1 MNVRSRAKAAQ
12 SEGNWASNWMTTLA
26 SAVITT
32 VVMTGC
38 SSKLPESQS
47 ERIPQNKIEEPAA
60 EVVVPTGS
68 SSLESVEEKPT
79 STSTLLP
86 PNATPEF
93 PNGDLANTQDMDSQE
108 VTSKFPTSDENREPR
123 TPEAESFSSKT
134 SEVQV
139 FSAPPREGPAN
150 LEFDVVTSDEIM
162 RKEGDSWGETSLVSS
177 DDSQTDLHSSVN
189 SEAEE
194 EAVLVFDSIA
204 RQGCIVRG
212 LIRNTSDSLYA
223 RNVTVALRE
232 KEGDRESKFYWPLTI
247 EPGENAPFEVSI
259 NWFPDRVVD
268 IPAESEGFL
277 PRLEPWANLEQII
290 SANMSSRPDYRR
302 AITLNADETE
312 YLRLYQTGH
321 NFLVHDERIY
331 ELEAYKQMKPYG
343 KEYSFHSI
351 GAISSLYPAS
361 FMANRDVEPL
371 LSEISLYNYADI
383 YYAPDTVAEIDE
395 VERPPDTLEELRIF
409 QAIVEGSEVIDL
421 RELIPYSILE
431 EVDTNDRL
439 IARSFVPVNTLQR
452 YRGEEDIDKIFIGI
466 LRPRGPITQFPNR
479 DFMGIDATHASDI
492 MQSMRVQQSRLWW
505 GGVSH
510 EAISPTRDLVEVP
523 LNSHGSYCS
532 ADGGFTMEEWEL
544 IGQAPYYYTYPLG
557 FIGKYDE
564 YQSGIPPTNQI
575 IVEVNSVL
583 MTGNLV
589 RGLVRNLSD
598 KQIAKKVKVAVT
610 SPNGDALGD
619 EWYWPLSVQP
629 GERAPFEITIP
640 EHDVSVH
647 ELVFEVNA
655 EFAEGVDLTRAFFLD
670 IYDSGSIYGNKFAHL
685 YASERFAGVDPGNYL
700 DHRGIW
706 NLPRRQYFKHEFA
719 EVYDNASIVGDLAEA
734 DLFEFLDLYARLEVP
749 HSHPDLD
756 DFIRKQ
762 YIGELQAFA
771 AILDSESRVISV
783 RRLQPF
789 TPVYEPANIDMPYVT
804 VDSIPASN
812 RWSPDAV
819 RLLLTIP
826 FADEVE
832 RQQGYGYQIWIGGAV
847 EGG

>member
-1 MNVRSRAKAAQ
+1 MNVVGTKYKAQEVQNGRNWKSSWRLTLVAGCGMAVVLVGCD
-12 SEGNWASNWMTTLA
+12 SE
-26 SAVITT
+26 
-32 VVMTGC
+32 
-38 SSKLPESQS
+38 LPESQS
-47 ERIPQNKIEEPAA
+47 EGIRQTAIEEPDA
-60 EVVVPTGS
+60 ELVTPTIQPNPHLLKGT
-68 SSLESVEEKPT
+68 PT
-79 STSTLLP
+79 SIPTPLP
-86 PNATPEF
+86 PNATPESSS
-93 PNGDLANTQDMDSQE
+93 GHLVSAQDVDSEE
-108 VTSKFPTSDENREPR
+108 VTSKSSTSDGNREPH
-123 TPEAESFSSKT
+123 TPEAESLISKT
-134 SEVQV
+134 SEAQM
-139 FSAPPREGPAN
+139 FSAPPTEGPVN
-150 LEFDVVTSDEIM
+150 LEFDVVTDDEIKG
-162 RKEGDSWGETSLVSS
+162 REGNSWGETSPAPP
-177 DDSQTDLHSSVN
+177 DDSQTDLHSSLN
-189 SEAEE
+189 SEAGEG
-194 EAVLVFDSIA
+194 AVLVFDSIA

-277 PRLEPWANLEQII
+277 LRLDPWANLEPII

-312 YLRLYQTGH
+312 YVPLYQTGH

-331 ELEAYKQMKPYG
+331 ELEFYRRAKPYG
-343 KEYSFHSI
+343 KEYSFRNSQ
-351 GAISSLYPAS
+351 AIALLLPPS
-361 FMANRDVEPL
+361 FTAGKDVEPI
-371 LSEISLYNYADI
+371 LSEMGLYKYLDM
-383 YYAPDTVAEIDE
+383 YYTPDTVIEVDE
-395 VERPPDTLEELRIF
+395 MGRYPDFLEDVRAF
-409 QAIVEGSEVIDL
+409 QAIVEGSKVIDVL
-421 RELIPYSILE
+421 ELIPYVISE
-431 EVDTNDRL
+431 EVDPEGQL
-439 IARSFVPVNTLQR
+439 VARSFVPVNTLQR
-452 YRGEEDIDKIFIGI
+452 YQGQEEVDEVFIGI
-466 LRPRGPITQFPNR
+466 LSPYGPATQFPNR
-479 DFMGIDATHASDI
+479 DFDGVYATHVGDEE
-492 MQSMRVQQSRLWW
+492 QLGRWLWW

-510 EAISPTRDLVEVP
+510 EAISLNRDLVEVP
-523 LNSHGSYCS
+523 PNNHGSYCS

-583 MTGNLV
+583 VTGNVV

-598 KQIAKKVKVAVT
+598 KQIAKKMNVAVT

-619 EWYWPLSVQP
+619 EWYWPLSIQP
-629 GERAPFEITIP
+629 GERAPFEIAIP

-647 ELVFEVNA
+647 DLVFEVNA
-655 EFAEGVDLTRAFFLD
+655 EFAEGVDLTRAFLLD
-670 IYDSGSIYGNKFAHL
+670 IYDSGSIYGDKFAHL
-685 YASERFAGVDPGNYL
+685 YASERFAGVDPGDYL

-706 NLPRRQYFKHEFA
+706 NLSRRQYFEHEFA

-734 DLFEFLDLYARLEVP
+734 DLFEFRDVYARLEVP
-749 HSHPDLD
+749 HSHPDLED
-756 DFIRKQ
+756 VIRKQ
-762 YIGELQAFA
+762 YISELQAFA

-789 TPVYEPANIDMPYVT
+789 TPVYGPANIDTPYVA

-826 FADEVE
+826 FSDEVE
-832 RQQGYGYQIWIGGAV
+832 RQQGYGYQIWIGGTT